1 MNLLSALGLRRRPSR
16 RSSVRYSLP
25 RCSQTE
31 GVLQEAEVEIAR
43 CGWLDST
50 WALRAGLQIT
60 EHESADRVVNDLPL
74 AWWLAWQPLPQL
86 EPAPT
91 AAR

>member
-1 MNLLSALGLRRRPSR
+1 MNLLSALGLRWRPSR
-16 RSSVRYSLP
+16 CRAARYSLP
-25 RCSQTE
+25 RCAQTD
-31 GVLQEAEVEIAR
+31 GVLQEAEVEIAG
-43 CGWLDST
+43 CGWFDST
-50 WALRAGLQIT
+50 WALHVGLQIT

-86 EPAPT
+86 EAPPQ